1 MATLEEWLSTT
12 EPGLQADSCF
22 FFLLLVS
29 SGEKSL
35 LINHFNFG
43 CYRLEWYAVLFAFFF
58 WLASGY
64 YRKAKSS
71 TYKDFYPCLCLTLCK
86 VVFIVCRSGAK
97 WKKVGFSA

>member
-22 FFLLLVS
+22 FFLPLVS

-43 CYRLEWYAVLFAFFF
+43 CYRLEWYAVLFAFFSG
-58 WLASGY
+58 WHLATTEKLSL
-64 YRKAKSS
+64 RHIRIF
-71 TYKDFYPCLCLTLCK
+71 TP
-86 VVFIVCRSGAK
+86 VCA
-97 WKKVGFSA
+97 